1 MRNFM
6 VWMVRQKTKSSIK
19 FVVRADDIISA
30 RQLALNFLPDWT
42 VLTVESIMEKRVNN
56 ES

>member
-1 MRNFM
+1 M

-30 RQLALNFLPDWT
+30 RQLALNVLPDWT